1 MQADAQ
7 RIQPAGA
14 RDGIRGRGSCDHETR
29 RGQDAATVR
38 HFDRIVDL
46 GSGAE
51 IIGGDDEPLQTASR
65 RERRKWKNS
74 TPSSRR
80 RFMIS
85 GLVNISA
92 TMEAIFEGRK

>member
-1 MQADAQ
+1 MQADAE
-7 RIQPAGA
+7 RIQPACA
-14 RDGIRGRGSCDHETR
+14 RDRIPGRGSCDHQTR
-29 RGQDAATVR
+29 RGQDAAAMR
-38 HFDRIVDL
+38 RFDRIVDL

-74 TPSSRR
+74 TPWSRR

-85 GLVNISA
+85 ARVNISP
-92 TMEAIFEGRK
+92 TIEAIFGGGK

>member
-7 RIQPAGA
+7 RRQAPRA
-14 RDGIRGRGSCDHETR
+14 RDGIASARGCDHEAGR
-29 RGQDAATVR
+29 AQHAIAMGC
-38 HFDRIVDL
+38 FDCLVDFER
-46 GSGAE
+46 GAE
-51 IIGGDDEPLQTASR
+51 IIGGYDQVPHTASR

-74 TPSSRR
+74 TPSLRR